1 MDTQD
6 VTAVFCVLLAASTA
20 LRGWL
25 GLRQMRH
32 VAAHRDKVPAPFQ
45 ATVPLEAHRKAAD
58 YTLARQRFGRYRGH
72 QPVQIVERAR
82 LVAKRP

>member
-32 VAAHRDKVPAPFQ
+32 VAAHRDTVPAPFQ
-45 ATVPLEAHRKAAD
+45 ATVPLEAHR
-58 YTLARQRFGRYRGH
+58 
-72 QPVQIVERAR
+72 
-82 LVAKRP
+82 